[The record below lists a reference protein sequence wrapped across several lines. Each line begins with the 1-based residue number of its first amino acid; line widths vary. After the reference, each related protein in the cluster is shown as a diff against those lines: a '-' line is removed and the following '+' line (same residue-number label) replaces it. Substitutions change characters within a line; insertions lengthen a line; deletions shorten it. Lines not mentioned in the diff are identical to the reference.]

1 MLSLVIRTT
10 KENAKENGSVLICLK
25 KCAKKALNLKVEE
38 IIIAFLRDWL
48 ETIKPTI
55 AETTYESYSQKLNSV
70 VSYFDTVF
78 PDITLAEVT
87 ADVLRAKKEQD
98 EYLSTVLKSGCD
110 HEYEDYIY
118 TDKFGRLITPNYVTD
133 HFANVIKKYKLYQI
147 SGVSETHIRDLERG
161 DRNPSFDTLSRLV
174 KPLGLSL
181 AEMFRDSEDVSYLNS
196 NERELVECYR
206 MLSHERAEK
215 LLQFL
220 KMLV

>member
-1 MLSLVIRTT
+1 M
-10 KENAKENGSVLICLK
+10 
-25 KCAKKALNLKVEE
+25 NLKVEE

-55 AETTYESYSQKLNSV
+55 AETTYESYSQKLNSA

-98 EYLSTVLKSGCD
+98 EYLSTVLKSGYD
-110 HEYEDYIY
+110 YEYEDYIY

-161 DRNPSFDTLSRLV
+161 DRNPSFNTLSR
-174 KPLGLSL
+174 
-181 AEMFRDSEDVSYLNS
+181 
-196 NERELVECYR
+196 
-206 MLSHERAEK
+206 
-215 LLQFL
+215 
-220 KMLV
+220 